1 MAFSWQ
7 ALKLNHVSGTVLET
21 QIEKK
26 NQVCNSRREMD
37 LSSLPLMYPAHA
49 SNIS

>member
-26 NQVCNSRREMD
+26 KIKFVIAEEKWIFLLC
-37 LSSLPLMYPAHA
+37 L
-49 SNIS
+49 